1 MSDSISFL
9 TIENVLA
16 IHRRMIA
23 EFGGNAAVHDQGLLE
38 SAVMMPAAR
47 FSGEYVHEGIP
58 AMAAAYLFHI
68 CKNHAFMD
76 GNKRTALASAAI
88 FIELNNRQLIAT
100 DDELEGITTG
110 VAEGRLTKDD
120 AIEFFRK
127 HVVAENANGK
137 GAKL

>member
-1 MSDSISFL
+1 MSDSLCFL
-9 TIENVLA
+9 TVENVLA
-16 IHRRMIA
+16 INRRMIA
-23 EFGGNAAVHDQGLLE
+23 EFGGDAGVRDPCLLE

-88 FIELNNRQLIAT
+88 FIQLNDMQLIAT
-100 DDELEGITTG
+100 DDELERITIG
-110 VAEGRLTKDD
+110 VAEGSLTKDD
-120 AIEFFRK
+120 ALEFFRR
-127 HVVAENANGK
+127 HVVAENAKGK
-137 GAKL
+137 GANL